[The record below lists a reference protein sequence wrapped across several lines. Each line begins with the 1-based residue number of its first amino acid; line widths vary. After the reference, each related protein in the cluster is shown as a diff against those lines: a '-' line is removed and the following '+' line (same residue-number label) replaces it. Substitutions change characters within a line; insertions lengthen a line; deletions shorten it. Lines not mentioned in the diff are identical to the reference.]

1 MIDVKELRIG
11 NWVYLPSLSKEAYG
25 NERVRFLVE
34 GIYKD
39 EDGYK
44 VLCHCETKDGYSC
57 TEDALPEEIE
67 PIPLAE
73 ELLLKCGFKRAF
85 YGFHNGI
92 ELYRMSFIFD
102 EIVETKNEWF
112 LSMNHG
118 KNAITCSPI
127 RYIHQ
132 LQNIY
137 FDLIGEELKV
147 NYEQEKSNTRV

>member
-1 MIDVKELRIG
+1 MRNVMVNVKELRIG
-11 NWVYLPSLSKEAYG
+11 NRVYLPSLSKEAYG
-25 NERVRFLVE
+25 NERVPFLVE
-34 GIYKD
+34 GIYKG

-44 VLCHCETKDGYSC
+44 VLCHCDTKDGYSC

-67 PIPLAE
+67 PIPLTE
-73 ELLLKCGFKRAF
+73 ELLLKCGFKRTL
-85 YGFHNGI
+85 YGSHNGI
-92 ELYRMSFIFD
+92 ELSCMSFIFD

-118 KNAITCSPI
+118 KHVMSCSHI

-137 FDLIGEELKV
+137 SDLIGDEL
-147 NYEQEKSNTRV
+147 NFEL